1 MSITQFINEFNK
13 GLSSPVFSLYADDPF
28 LLKEAYFM
36 VSASVPESGR
46 EFCFDAF
53 DLKDSDEPLTFEQML
68 DILNT
73 LPFGAE
79 RRTVIIENIQDLL
92 KKDLPALERYVSS
105 PSDCS
110 LLIMLHKGEP
120 KAHFREILKKTRQ
133 VSLDIRPQ
141 DFPAWVREKA
151 KKKGF
156 SISDT
161 AIDYL
166 IGVIGPEAGLISSE
180 LEKFS
185 LLGKDRIESKDI
197 AGLIRGNSDYD
208 AFDLVNAL
216 KARDVGKVFKIA
228 KIIQEFQEAYSL
240 LGAIN
245 WHYTRMYQK
254 ERGRSDYYT
263 KVFELLNEADYRIK
277 SSGGAFPIEYLLIRL
292 LQL

>member
-1 MSITQFINEFNK
+1 MSITHFINEFNK
-13 GLSSPVFSLYADDPF
+13 GLSSPVFSLYAEDPF

-53 DLKDSDEPLTFEQML
+53 DLKDSDESLTFEQML

-92 KKDLPALERYVSS
+92 KKDLPALERYVSG

-216 KARDVGKVFKIA
+216 KARDIEKVFKIA

-240 LGAIN
+240 LGVIN

-254 ERGRSDYYT
+254 ERGRSEYYT

>member
-13 GLSSPVFSLYADDPF
+13 GLNSPVFFLYADDPF

-36 VSASVPESGR
+36 VLASVPESLR

-92 KKDLPALERYVSS
+92 KEDLPALERYVSS

-110 LLIMLHKGEP
+110 LLIMLYKGDP

-151 KKKGF
+151 KKKGL

-180 LEKFS
+180 LEKFI

-208 AFDLVNAL
+208 AFDLVKAL
-216 KARDVGKVFKIA
+216 KARDVRKVLKIA

-292 LQL
+292 LHL

>member
-1 MSITQFINEFNK
+1 MSISHFINEFNK
-13 GLSSPVFSLYADDPF
+13 GLRSPVFLLYAEDPF

-53 DLKDSDEPLTFEQML
+53 DLKDSVEPLTFEQML

-73 LPFGAE
+73 MPFGAD
-79 RRTVIIENIQDLL
+79 RRTVIIENIQEAL
-92 KKDLPALERYVSS
+92 KKDLPALDRYVSS

-120 KAHFREILKKTRQ
+120 KTHFRDMLKKVTAI
-133 VSLDIRPQ
+133 SLDIRPQ
-141 DFPAWVREKA
+141 DIPVWVKEKA

-156 SISDT
+156 AISDS

-166 IGVIGPEAGLISSE
+166 IGVIGPDAGLISSE

-185 LLGKDRIESKDI
+185 LLGKERIETKDI

-216 KARDVGKVFKIA
+216 KARDAGKVFKIA
-228 KIIQEFQEAYSL
+228 KIIQEFQESYSL

-254 ERGRSDYYT
+254 ERGRADYYT

-277 SSGGAFPIEYLLIRL
+277 SSGGAFPMEYLLIRL

>member
-1 MSITQFINEFNK
+1 MSITHFINEFNK
-13 GLSSPVFSLYADDPF
+13 GLSSPVFSLFAEDPF

-36 VSASVPESGR
+36 VSASIPESGR

-133 VSLDIRPQ
+133 ISLDIRPQ
-141 DFPAWVREKA
+141 DFPAWVKEKA
-151 KKKGF
+151 KKKGLA
-156 SISDT
+156 ISDT

-166 IGVIGPEAGLISSE
+166 IGVIGPEPGLISSE

-185 LLGKDRIESKDI
+185 LLGKERLETKDI

-208 AFDLVNAL
+208 VFDLVNAL
-216 KARDVGKVFKIA
+216 KARDIEKVFKIA

>member
-1 MSITQFINEFNK
+1 MSITHFINEFNK
-13 GLSSPVFSLYADDPF
+13 GLSSPVFSLYSEDPF

-185 LLGKDRIESKDI
+185 LLGKDKIESKDI

>member
-1 MSITQFINEFNK
+1 MSISHFINEFNK
-13 GLSSPVFSLYADDPF
+13 GLQSPVFLLYAEDPF

-53 DLKDSDEPLTFEQML
+53 DLKYSDEPLTFEQML

-73 LPFGAE
+73 MPFGAG
-79 RRTVIIENIQDLL
+79 RRTVIIENIQEAL
-92 KKDLPALERYVSS
+92 KKDLPALDRYVSS

-120 KAHFREILKKTRQ
+120 KAHFRDMFKKVRAI
-133 VSLDIRPQ
+133 SLDIRPQ
-141 DFPAWVREKA
+141 DIPVWVKEKA

-156 SISDT
+156 AISDS

-166 IGVIGPEAGLISSE
+166 IGVIGPDAGLISSE

-185 LLGKDRIESKDI
+185 LLGKERIETKDI

-216 KARDVGKVFKIA
+216 KARDAGKVFKIA
-228 KIIQEFQEAYSL
+228 KIIQEFQESYSL

-254 ERGRSDYYT
+254 ERGRADYYT

-277 SSGGAFPIEYLLIRL
+277 SSGGAFPMEYLLIRL

>member
-1 MSITQFINEFNK
+1 MF
-13 GLSSPVFSLYADDPF
+13 LLYAEDPF

-73 LPFGAE
+73 MPFGAG
-79 RRTVIIENIQDLL
+79 RRTVIIENIQEAL
-92 KKDLPALERYVSS
+92 KKDLPALDRYVSS

-110 LLIMLHKGEP
+110 LFIMLHKGEP
-120 KAHFREILKKTRQ
+120 KAHFRDMLKKIKS

-141 DFPAWVREKA
+141 DFPVWVKEKA

-156 SISDT
+156 TISDS

-166 IGVIGPEAGLISSE
+166 IGVIGPDAGLISSE

-185 LLGKDRIESKDI
+185 LLGKERIETKDI

-216 KARDVGKVFKIA
+216 KARDAGKVLKIA
-228 KIIQEFQEAYSL
+228 KIIQEFQESYSL
-240 LGAIN
+240 LGVIN

-254 ERGRSDYYT
+254 ERGRADYYT

-277 SSGGAFPIEYLLIRL
+277 SSGGAFPMEYLLIRL

>member
-1 MSITQFINEFNK
+1 MSITHFINEFNK
-13 GLSSPVFSLYADDPF
+13 GLSSPVFSLFAEDPF

-36 VSASVPESGR
+36 VSASIPESGR

-133 VSLDIRPQ
+133 ISLVIRPQ
-141 DFPAWVREKA
+141 DFPAWVKEKA
-151 KKKGF
+151 KKKGLA
-156 SISDT
+156 ISDT

-166 IGVIGPEAGLISSE
+166 IGVIGPEPGLISSE

-185 LLGKDRIESKDI
+185 LLGKERLETKDI

-208 AFDLVNAL
+208 VFDLVNAL
-216 KARDVGKVFKIA
+216 KARDIEKVFKIA

>member
-1 MSITQFINEFNK
+1 MSITHFINEFNK
-13 GLSSPVFSLYADDPF
+13 GLSSPVFSLYAEDPF

-36 VSASVPESGR
+36 VSASIPESGR

-141 DFPAWVREKA
+141 DFPAWVKEKA
-151 KKKGF
+151 KKKGLA
-156 SISDT
+156 ISDT

-166 IGVIGPEAGLISSE
+166 IGVIGPEPGLISSE

-185 LLGKDRIESKDI
+185 LLGKERLETKDI

-208 AFDLVNAL
+208 VFDLVNAL
-216 KARDVGKVFKIA
+216 KARDIEKVFKIA